1 MVSSMAAHAWNFV
14 AALTRVELPAVLVMT
29 EVVLEVFDFF
39 VAGGGGGGM
48 A

>member
-1 MVSSMAAHAWNFV
+1 MVLSTAAHAWNFV
-14 AALTRVELPAVLVMT
+14 AALTRVELPAVLIMT

-39 VAGGGGGGM
+39 VAGSGGGSI